1 MLGILDK
8 HGFKYAVPEG
18 AYYVMADFRH
28 LGRGDD
34 DMAFAY
40 WLIAE
45 IGVATVPGSSF
56 LRFLSCFGPR
66 SGAFRLS
73 EEGRNARRR

>member
-1 MLGILDK
+1 MV
-8 HGFKYAVPEG
+8 KYAVPEG

-34 DMAFAY
+34 DMAFAHQS
-40 WLIAE
+40 IDE
-45 IGVATVPGSSF
+45 VGVATVPGSSF
-56 LRFLSCFGPR
+56 YASSCSGPR

-73 EEGRNARRR
+73 EKGRNARRR